1 MFCSST
7 RAAADSSSTHA
18 AAGFQ
23 FLLAPRRRFPYSS
36 TSDAANCSSTCA
48 AGGFLLLHAGISIG
62 GGSSA
67 SFARRAVGGGEASP
81 ARSHALLGGGQ
92 WLNPARCRLA
102 QPPQWLQACGGF
114 VDVDDGGSP
123 SSTAAACSLDG
134 GMAGTPMPRS
144 ARHGAG

>member
-7 RAAADSSSTHA
+7 RATANSSSTHA
-18 AAGFQ
+18 TASFQ

-36 TSDAANCSSTCA
+36 TSAAANCSSTRA
-48 AGGFLLLHAGISIG
+48 AGGFLLVHAGISIG